1 MSKKELD
8 LEKMILEYFKTQE
21 EKNKE
26 VEKENT
32 DVKMKIK
39 KLGKHPLAK

>member
-1 MSKKELD
+1 MSKRKLD
-8 LEKMILEYFKTQE
+8 LEKMILEYFKTLE

-39 KLGKHPLAK
+39 KLGKHPLTK

>member
-8 LEKMILEYFKTQE
+8 LEKMIIEYFKNQE

-32 DVKMKIK
+32 DIKMKEK

>member
-8 LEKMILEYFKTQE
+8 LEKMILEYFKSLE

>member
-8 LEKMILEYFKTQE
+8 LEKMILEYFKTLE

-39 KLGKHPLAK
+39 MLGKHPLAK

>member
-8 LEKMILEYFKTQE
+8 LEKMILEYFKTLE

>member
-1 MSKKELD
+1 MSKKKLD
-8 LEKMILEYFKTQE
+8 LEKMILENFKTLE